1 MDIMKKVLAV
11 FMSVVMAAFGLVGI
25 VGNVSDDYTEGKYK
39 NVILMIGDGMGFNT
53 LDATEEITGESLTMK
68 TMPVQLKS
76 DIDSFIIPYTDS
88 AAGGT
93 ALSTGM
99 RVWINSV
106 AVFPFAPGG
115 INNMNVPISLGELV
129 KANGKA
135 TGVVTTDK
143 TSGATP
149 SAFSAHATA
158 RSMEKDISA
167 DQLKNGFDLIWG
179 AESESINAENTKANG
194 WTYVTNEDEL
204 MALEEGDRSFA
215 QFNFDDLKNTTN
227 NHNTPTIEEMTNK
240 AIDLLSAD
248 EDGFF
253 LMVEGACIDKHAHNN
268 EMENVNLATL
278 EFDKAVKAALDFAEK
293 DGETLVVVT
302 ADHSTGGIVYD
313 EKAGEWKFTHG
324 THDFWDVPVFVSA
337 EDAGFVSDIEIKNR
351 QIPAQ
356 IARVMGYGEEQFPA
370 SILSLE

>member
-1 MDIMKKVLAV
+1 MEIIKKVLAV
-11 FMSVVMAAFGLVGI
+11 FMATVMSVFSLAGI
-25 VGNVSDDYTEGKYK
+25 TGNVSDDYTEGKYK

-53 LDATEEITGESLTMK
+53 LAATQDITGVELTMNS
-68 TMPVQLKS
+68 MPVQLKS
-76 DIDSFIIPYTDS
+76 DPDSFLIPYTDS

-93 ALSTGM
+93 ALATGM

-106 AVFPFAPGG
+106 GVFPFDPVGS
-115 INNMNVPISLGELV
+115 NNLNVPISLCELA

-149 SAFSAHATA
+149 GSFSAHALS
-158 RSMEKDISA
+158 RSMEEEISA
-167 DQLKNGFDLIWG
+167 DQLKNGYDLIWG
-179 AESESINAENTKANG
+179 AESESINKENTAANG
-194 WTYVTNEDEL
+194 WTYVSDEDEL
-204 MALEEGDRSFA
+204 MALEVGSRSFA
-215 QFNFDDLKNTTN
+215 QFNFDDFKYCTN

-240 AIDLLSAD
+240 AINLLSAD

-253 LMVEGACIDKHAHNN
+253 LMIEGACIDKNAHDNY
-268 EMENVNLATL
+268 MDGVTTSAV

-293 DGETLVVVT
+293 DGETLVVIT

-313 EKAGEWKFTHG
+313 EKAGEWKFSHG

-337 EDAGFVSDIEIKNR
+337 TDAGFTSGTEIKNR
-351 QIPAQ
+351 QIPVQ
-356 IARVMGYGEEQFPA
+356 LARVMGYGEDQFPA
-370 SILSLE
+370 SILSIE